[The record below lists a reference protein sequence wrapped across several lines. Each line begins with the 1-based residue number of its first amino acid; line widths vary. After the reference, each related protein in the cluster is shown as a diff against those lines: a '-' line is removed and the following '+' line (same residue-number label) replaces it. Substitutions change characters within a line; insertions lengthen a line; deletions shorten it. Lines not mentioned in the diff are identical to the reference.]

1 MARRGG
7 RGDPISF
14 VHDRLI
20 IGEGPQDSA
29 FFRALIADRN
39 LPAAHVHSTEELSG
53 MPGKSGFGE
62 ALARIRNLTG
72 FQNLKHI
79 VLTTDSDKN
88 ARDSFREVAD
98 LVRNVRAPGPHEPP
112 HSYPVPIAQHKRAD
126 GEPSVTI
133 LMVPWKGKVGAL
145 ETLCFEAAIRNR
157 AAAAQCVDQFA
168 RCARTNTWSPQKR
181 AKMNLRSL
189 VTSIHE
195 RNPDIGFGKIWEDA
209 PDLIPISDHAFSQI
223 AKFLKNV

>member
-14 VHDRLI
+14 VHSRLI
-20 IGEGPQDSA
+20 IGEGPHDAA
-29 FFRALIADRN
+29 FFRVLLANRK
-39 LPAAHVHSTEELSG
+39 LPAAHIHFTEELSR

-62 ALARIRNLTG
+62 SLARIRNLTG
-72 FQNLKHI
+72 FSNLKHV
-79 VLTTDSDKN
+79 VLVTDSDKN
-88 ARDSFREVAD
+88 ARGSFQEVAD
-98 LVRNVRAPGPHEPP
+98 LVRNVRAPALGEPP
-112 HSYPVPIAQHKRAD
+112 HSYPIPTEQHKRAN
-126 GEPSVTI
+126 GNPSITI

-157 AAAAQCVDQFA
+157 PAEAKCVDQFA
-168 RCARTNTWSPQKR
+168 KCARTNTWSPQKR

-189 VTSIHE
+189 ITSIHE

-209 PDLIPISDHAFSQI
+209 PDLIPISDTAFSQI
-223 AKFLKNV
+223 AKFLSKI